1 MKVLASLFITLA
13 LSACDV
19 PIPDKENKELST
31 RQKREMIDSLMQA
44 QQDAWNTGGL
54 EAYMQTYKQSDSLI
68 FIGSRGL
75 NYGWN
80 TTLSNYQKSYPD
92 KEAMGTL
99 EFKSLEF
106 KDLGSEYSFLIGRWN
121 LYRSADTLSG
131 SYSLLW
137 QWDGKSAS
145 IIADHSSYNRQSL
158 LA

>member
-1 MKVLASLFITLA
+1 MRVLASLFLIIA
-13 LSACDV
+13 LSACNG
-19 PIPDKENKELST
+19 PIPAKETDELSST
-31 RQKREMIDSLMQA
+31 QKREVIDSLMQA
-44 QQDAWNTGGL
+44 QQDAWNTGSL

-99 EFKSLEF
+99 QFKNLEF
-106 KDLGSEYSFLIGRWN
+106 KDLGSEHSFMIGRWH
-121 LYRSADTLSG
+121 LYRSTDTLSG

-145 IIADHSSYNRQSL
+145 IIADHSS
-158 LA
+158 

>member
-1 MKVLASLFITLA
+1 MRVLACLFIILA
-13 LSACDV
+13 LSACDA
-19 PIPDKENKELST
+19 PIPANENKGLST
-31 RQKREMIDSLMQA
+31 TQKREVIDSLMQA
-44 QQDAWNTGGL
+44 QQDAWNTGSL

-68 FIGSRGL
+68 FVGSRGL

-99 EFKSLEF
+99 QFENLEF
-106 KDLGSEYSFLIGRWN
+106 KDLGSEYSFMIGRWH
-121 LYRSADTLSG
+121 LFRSADTLSG

-145 IIADHSSYNRQSL
+145 IIADHSS
-158 LA
+158 